1 MGKIKEKKTDN
12 EFQLTALYGI
22 ESASTTKALTICKSQ
37 PLLALPKTNMTLT
50 ELKIFDIYL
59 GRINPKDPNITK
71 VVFTKSELCKV
82 LGVSQIRNEDLK
94 RCLKT
99 LMSSIVEIK
108 SINRSGKAES
118 MFISLLSV
126 ARITYDDSHFGN
138 VATVE
143 LKCSEEAKKYIYNID
158 AVGYLRMNLANVLS
172 FEGRNPYALY
182 QYLNQNRFRG
192 CWEVGV
198 DELKGYLGI
207 PGKYDTFKDFER
219 RVLIPCKAEIEA
231 KTGMKFLYDKI
242 KVGNR
247 IQKVEFT
254 IIREPKAIDKKP
266 SEVPA
271 HAYYD
276 EDEDEWTVP
285 FN

>member
-1 MGKIKEKKTDN
+1 MGRIKEKKTDN
-12 EFQLTALYGI
+12 DYQLTALYGI
-22 ESASTTKALTICKSQ
+22 EGKTDTKQMTICKSQ
-37 PLLALPKTNMTLT
+37 PFLALPKTNMTLV
-50 ELKIFDIYL
+50 ELKLFDIYL
-59 GRINPKDPNITK
+59 GRINPKDSNVTK

-82 LGVSQIRNEDLK
+82 LGVNRIRNDNLK

-99 LMSSIVEIK
+99 LMSSIIEIK
-108 SINRSGKAES
+108 GINHNGKAET
-118 MFISLLSV
+118 ILIPLLSV
-126 ARITYDDSHFGN
+126 ARITYDDAHFGN

-143 LKCSEEAKKYIYNID
+143 LKCSEEAKKYIYNIE

-172 FEGRNPYALY
+172 FDGRNPYAMY

-192 CWEVGV
+192 CWEVSV

-207 PGKYDTFKDFER
+207 QGKYDTFKDFEKW
-219 RVLIPCKAEIEA
+219 VLKPCKAEIEE

-254 IIREPKAIDKKP
+254 IIREPKAIEKDSKEMPP
-266 SEVPA
+266 SSSF
-271 HAYYD
+271 D
-276 EDEDEWTVP
+276 EDEDDWEVP
-285 FN
+285 FD